1 MKKIMAVLLGTFM
14 MSAFCFGG
22 CGGPSSSSSS
32 SENDVD
38 SSSGLPD
45 SSSDDTS
52 DSSDD
57 SSSGGPL
64 PGDIITDRESIEF
77 AYGGIYKDNEL
88 ADAKN
93 GFSGASDITGA
104 RFMVNGEYKSSYRE
118 FNSRQDVKLELYN
131 GDKVRMVNVSAG
143 MAYTLPASDAL
154 EVDYSIAKYRTQIAL
169 GDSILTMSA
178 ESSNPYTSNADP
190 WGIYRDEWLLEHF
203 DSDEYIAKN
212 NLTRTAP
219 VVYNDLT
226 VKEGFDVYMYSVRI
240 EDENNVVERPYYNVA
255 VIRESDDVVNFALF
269 VMKSKTDRTDDM
281 KAIVDSYSRFNSRGV
296 SRNYYKGGTPIA
308 NPKWNSETL
317 EYYNSLTSSDK
328 VNWGVFSWSMPGL
341 ESQLDEKNSYY
352 KTILN
357 NSQKMQN
364 AIETAW
370 DYQYDIYP
378 TYTHIGYGDGDSN
391 RHHFPSKM
399 AETLAG
405 GNGKNGKPVLQFT
418 YQFTL
423 NNNDTGSNSTPMF
436 DILRGRHDEAFRR
449 LAKDIKAYGKPVL
462 FRLNNEMNTDWTS
475 YCGMIT
481 LLDPDIFVMT
491 WQRLYDIFEE
501 EGVDNC
507 IWIWNPIADSCPY
520 SSWGEDL
527 CYNPGTEYFQL
538 LGATSYEM
546 NNGTTLTSFK
556 ERYTKLYNKNKD
568 TFPEFSVIISEFACG
583 SGGDTSGALGRNA
596 ASQAKWVE
604 DMFKEFNAA
613 EKADYVKQ
621 IKGAVWFNCNDSAA
635 DGKIINRLRFMDPD
649 SDAYD
654 DLGATIE
661 AFKKGLNP

>member
-1 MKKIMAVLLGTFM
+1 M

-45 SSSDDTS
+45 SSSEDTS

-190 WGIYRDEWLLEHF
+190 WGIYRDEWLLEHI

-226 VKEGFDVYMYSVRI
+226 VK
-240 EDENNVVERPYYNVA
+240 
-255 VIRESDDVVNFALF
+255 
-269 VMKSKTDRTDDM
+269 
-281 KAIVDSYSRFNSRGV
+281 
-296 SRNYYKGGTPIA
+296 
-308 NPKWNSETL
+308 
-317 EYYNSLTSSDK
+317 
-328 VNWGVFSWSMPGL
+328 
-341 ESQLDEKNSYY
+341 
-352 KTILN
+352 
-357 NSQKMQN
+357 
-364 AIETAW
+364 
-370 DYQYDIYP
+370 
-378 TYTHIGYGDGDSN
+378 
-391 RHHFPSKM
+391 
-399 AETLAG
+399 
-405 GNGKNGKPVLQFT
+405 
-418 YQFTL
+418 
-423 NNNDTGSNSTPMF
+423 
-436 DILRGRHDEAFRR
+436 
-449 LAKDIKAYGKPVL
+449 
-462 FRLNNEMNTDWTS
+462 
-475 YCGMIT
+475 
-481 LLDPDIFVMT
+481 
-491 WQRLYDIFEE
+491 
-501 EGVDNC
+501 
-507 IWIWNPIADSCPY
+507 
-520 SSWGEDL
+520 
-527 CYNPGTEYFQL
+527 
-538 LGATSYEM
+538 
-546 NNGTTLTSFK
+546 
-556 ERYTKLYNKNKD
+556 
-568 TFPEFSVIISEFACG
+568 
-583 SGGDTSGALGRNA
+583 
-596 ASQAKWVE
+596 
-604 DMFKEFNAA
+604 
-613 EKADYVKQ
+613 
-621 IKGAVWFNCNDSAA
+621 
-635 DGKIINRLRFMDPD
+635 
-649 SDAYD
+649 
-654 DLGATIE
+654 
-661 AFKKGLNP
+661 